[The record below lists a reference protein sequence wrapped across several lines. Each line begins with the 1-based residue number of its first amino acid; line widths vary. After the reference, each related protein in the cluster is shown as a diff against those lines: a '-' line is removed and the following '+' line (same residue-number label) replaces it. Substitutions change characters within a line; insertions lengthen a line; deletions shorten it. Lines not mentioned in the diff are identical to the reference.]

1 MPQVSDSA
9 ADTTSGFNVWL
20 LAYGPLNQRTA
31 LRHAQS
37 KQFDD
42 QYRGLAFLIA
52 DPNPHSSA
60 IMHGILRGLGAAR
73 VVEVRNTRDAIQVLP
88 DQKID
93 LMLCELNLP
102 TKGALSFLRSIR
114 QNPNNPCRT
123 LPIIVTTVD
132 TRTSTIKAARDCG
145 ANMVIA
151 KPVSPATLYE
161 RIAWVAF
168 HPRNF
173 VDTAKYFG
181 PDRRFKIEG
190 LPDGGG
196 RRTGDGEVE
205 IAADQGPALS
215 QNEIDMLLQEART
228 GGA

>member
-1 MPQVSDSA
+1 MLSPNN
-9 ADTTSGFNVWL
+9 TTINI
-20 LAYGPLNQRTA
+20 A
-31 LRHAQS
+31 
-37 KQFDD
+37 
-42 QYRGLAFLIA
+42 GLSFLVA

-60 IMHGILRGLGAAR
+60 ILHGILRGLGAAR
-73 VVEVRNTRDAIQVLP
+73 VIEVRNTRDAIQVLL

-102 TKGALSFLRSIR
+102 TNGGLNFIRSIR

-123 LPIIVTTVD
+123 LPIIITTGD
-132 TRTSTIKAARDCG
+132 TRTSTIKAARDSG

-151 KPVSPATLYE
+151 KPMSPATLYE
-161 RIAWVAF
+161 RVVWVSF
-168 HPRNF
+168 HPRSF
-173 VDTAKYFG
+173 VDTNKYFG

-190 LPDGGG
+190 LPDSGG

-215 QNEIDMLLQEART
+215 QNEIDSLLQQART
-228 GGA
+228 GGGS

>member
-1 MPQVSDSA
+1 MLSPNNA
-9 ADTTSGFNVWL
+9 AINI
-20 LAYGPLNQRTA
+20 A
-31 LRHAQS
+31 
-37 KQFDD
+37 
-42 QYRGLAFLIA
+42 GLSFLVA

-73 VVEVRNTRDAIQVLP
+73 VIEVRNTRDAIQVLL

-93 LMLCELNLP
+93 LMLCELSLP
-102 TKGALSFLRSIR
+102 TKGGLNFIRSIR

-123 LPIIVTTVD
+123 LPIIVTTGD
-132 TRTSTIKAARDCG
+132 TRTSTIKAARDSG

-151 KPVSPATLYE
+151 KPMSPATLYE
-161 RIAWVAF
+161 RVVWVAF
-168 HPRNF
+168 HPRSF
-173 VDTAKYFG
+173 VDTVKYFG

-190 LPDGGG
+190 LPDTGG

-215 QNEIDMLLQEART
+215 QNEIDSLLQQART
-228 GGA
+228 GGG